1 MGSTV
6 RASTAAPR
14 MRRGRPA
21 RALAAAA
28 LIGVAA
34 LLAACTAQPAAPS
47 GSPSAP
53 DAPPS
58 ATGAA
63 PVPIEDDRLNDS
75 YLFDRVSSEGV
86 VVAWAEPGETLAVI
100 IGGSGGGGGCI
111 PQPQPLELDEAEPAA
126 TIRFDPPDPAMMC
139 TADFRLHGWELAL
152 PSAIELD
159 RVLQVSLVNLQG
171 NDEVLELQVGPDDR
185 LESGPTADPQPSLI
199 PGSGEAANPAPIA
212 DDEMPALDALPT
224 AGGSVPVQAAWVE
237 PGRTLAVFLTS
248 SGSTACVPE
257 PVAAESRG
265 PGTIAVEFRFPEV
278 GEDTACTADA
288 VPYGWIFTLPE
299 QVPAGLGVEVT
310 VTGVSPD
317 GGDAVVELSQEDVV
331 ELG

>member
-6 RASTAAPR
+6 RASTAASR

-28 LIGVAA
+28 LTGVAA

-58 ATGAA
+58 ATGTA

-199 PGSGEAANPAPIA
+199 PGSPPPDAGEPTPIPEAQLPAFDEVLTEGTNPAVA
-212 DDEMPALDALPT
+212 
-224 AGGSVPVQAAWVE
+224 VRWVE
-237 PGRTLAVFLTS
+237 PGSTLAVLLLG
-248 SGSTACVPE
+248 SGMEECTAS
-257 PVAAESRG
+257 PVAARAT
-265 PGTIAVEFRFPEV
+265 GTGALEV
-278 GEDTACTADA
+278 QFEQPTHDGDCSADGRL
-288 VPYGWIFTLPE
+288 YGWTFELAE
-299 QVPAGLGVEVT
+299 QMPAALGVEVT
-310 VTGVSPD
+310 VSGLSAD
-317 GGDAVVELSQEDVV
+317 GEDAVVQLAQDDTI

>member
-6 RASTAAPR
+6 RASTAASR

-28 LIGVAA
+28 LTGVAA

-58 ATGAA
+58 ATGTA

-139 TADFRLHGWELAL
+139 TADFRLHGSELAL

-159 RVLQVSLVNLQG
+159 QVLQVSLVNLQG
-171 NDEVLELQVGPDDR
+171 NDEVLELQVGPDDM
-185 LESGPTADPQPSLI
+185 LESGPTADPQPSQI
-199 PGSGEAANPAPIA
+199 PDPSAPGAGSPAPIDESLLPFA
-212 DDEMPALDALPT
+212 EDAVDPRDDPPVRVQWMQPGSSLAVLL
-224 AGGSVPVQAAWVE
+224 GGSGVAD
-237 PGRTLAVFLTS
+237 
-248 SGSTACVPE
+248 CVPTPVRATVTGPGSIEVQFEPPAGDRDCSADLRLYGWELLLDE
-257 PVAAESRG
+257 PVTS
-265 PGTIAVEFRFPEV
+265 
-278 GEDTACTADA
+278 
-288 VPYGWIFTLPE
+288 TLP
-299 QVPAGLGVEVT
+299 VEVT
-310 VTGVSPD
+310 VTGAGSEGASATLTVQPDDVFSP
-317 GGDAVVELSQEDVV
+317 S
-331 ELG
+331 